1 MLYVYGRED
10 ISGRAKEK
18 IQGMEFVNQKL
29 KISRIK
35 F

>member
-1 MLYVYGRED
+1 MLYVYGMED

-29 KISRIK
+29 KISRNK